1 MTDTIIQNIQELSII
16 QVVEDKIIQ
25 NINETSSIIEVSGD
39 TVLTESN
46 NPIIIQTFEGP
57 EGPEGPT
64 GPQGPAGGEDVALS
78 KQVDFIDDN
87 HIYIGE
93 ANPGSTFSAAV
104 WRIKYIVILS
114 DGDVSITWADGDDS
128 FDNVWNNRASYS
140 YS

>member
-1 MTDTIIQNIQELSII
+1 MRETIIQNIQENTII
-16 QVVEDKIIQ
+16 QVIEDKIIQ

-39 TVLTESN
+39 VVLNETT

-57 EGPEGPT
+57 PGPEGPT

-93 ANPGSTFSAAV
+93 ANPGSAFSASV
-104 WRIKYIVILS
+104 WRIKYIEILS
-114 DGDVSITWADGDDS
+114 DGDVSITWADGNDS
-128 FDNVWNNRASYS
+128 FDNVWNNRASYT

>member
-1 MTDTIIQNIQELSII
+1 MTNIIQNIQETPII
-16 QVVEDKIIQ
+16 QVIEDKIIY
-25 NINETSSIIEVSGD
+25 NVNEVSSIVEVSGD
-39 TVLTESN
+39 IVLNEVN

-57 EGPEGPT
+57 PGPIGPS

-78 KQVDFIDDN
+78 KQIDFIDDN

-93 ANPGSTFSAAV
+93 ANPGSSFSDSV
-104 WRIKYIVILS
+104 WRIKYITILS
-114 DGDVSITWADGDDS
+114 DGDVSIVWADGNDS

>member
-1 MTDTIIQNIQELSII
+1 MTDTIIQNIQESPII
-16 QVVEDKIIQ
+16 QVIEDKIIH
-25 NINETSSIIEVSGD
+25 NINEPTSIIEVSSD
-39 TVLTESN
+39 IIVQETN

-57 EGPEGPT
+57 PGPIGPT

-93 ANPGSTFSAAV
+93 ANPGSEFSESV
-104 WRIKYIVILS
+104 WRIKYITIMN
-114 DGDVSITWADGDDS
+114 DGDVSIVWADGDDL
-128 FDNVWNNRASYS
+128 FDNVWNNRESYI

>member
-1 MTDTIIQNIQELSII
+1 MTDTIIQNIVEPTLI

-25 NINETSSIIEVSGD
+25 NKNETSAIVEVTGDFVVVDNNIIS
-39 TVLTESN
+39 
-46 NPIIIQTFEGP
+46 IIQTFEGP
-57 EGPEGPT
+57 PGPEGPT

-93 ANPGSTFSAAV
+93 ANPGSAFSAAV
-104 WRIKYIVILS
+104 WRIKYIVIMS
-114 DGDVSITWADGDDS
+114 DGDVSVTWADGNDS
-128 FDNVWNNRASYS
+128 FDNVWNNRVSYN

>member
-1 MTDTIIQNIQELSII
+1 MTDTILQNIQENSII
-16 QVVEDKIIQ
+16 QVIEDKIIQ
-25 NINETSSIIEVSGD
+25 NINETSSIVEVSGD
-39 TVLTESN
+39 C
-46 NPIIIQTFEGP
+46 
-57 EGPEGPT
+57 PEGPT

-93 ANPGSTFSAAV
+93 ANPGSAFSDVA
-104 WRIKYIVILS
+104 WRIKYITIMN